1 MLHSQNALW
10 RRSESPQ
17 LSVFRPDVHLQK
29 PQHSNIMN
37 SSICSY
43 CHYNSQ
49 LLGER
54 TETCPLAGNICG
66 RHTEHTHTS
75 SEENAVLSTL
85 FYFHLIII
93 SLLIGT
99 SLPPECGLL
108 LKVKGSLTHHH
119 SSCIYSHIWA
129 MKKHSENWEAG
140 WSKKPSLPGCLWWD
154 QQKQPHHSEELP
166 WMFRACPFFPGQVA
180 ADCDNDQTVAL
191 LCNITNTL
199 LPGDGS
205 IDISQLPGHRNY
217 SGAFMVT
224 SFLNFSTPLIYFFGE
239 APQTFLNWGRVERS
253 QTFYHRDCKWQ
264 QYTSMVDSAKRDQ
277 ANGLKAGVDP

>member
-66 RHTEHTHTS
+66 RHAEHTHTS

-85 FYFHLIII
+85 LLFYFHLIII
-93 SLLIGT
+93 SLLTGT
-99 SLPPECGLL
+99 SLPSECRLL

-129 MKKHSENWEAG
+129 MKEWKQGSWLVKEAK
-140 WSKKPSLPGCLWWD
+140 SPRMPLMRSTKTATSQRRTTMDAQSLSFLPRPGGSWLW
-154 QQKQPHHSEELP
+154 
-166 WMFRACPFFPGQVA
+166 
-180 ADCDNDQTVAL
+180 NDQTVAL

-205 IDISQLPGHRNY
+205 IDISQLPGHMSY

-224 SFLNFSTPLIYFFGE
+224 SFLNFSAPLTYFFGE

-253 QTFYHRDCKWQ
+253 QTYQ
-264 QYTSMVDSAKRDQ
+264 MTTVY
-277 ANGLKAGVDP
+277 